1 MAFGCKKSA
10 DGSDQVVYKGHV
22 LFHGGIGRLTL
33 ETFPSGVF
41 GGAFEIKHAGF
52 VPMDIAFG
60 GLLVF
65 SGVIG
70 VTVAD
75 AGNAISDILSFVGVA
90 IGESGITVVLCSVK
104 GGDTGTAVGSCSLL
118 FPHADNASTAMTIT
132 NFDCFISTS
141 ICIE

>member
-33 ETFPSGVF
+33 EAFPSGVF

-60 GLLVF
+60 GLLEE
-65 SGVIG
+65 GVQVQQLFVARPCGEGFDPLGG
-70 VTVAD
+70 VVKLFCECHSLR
-75 AGNAISDILSFVGVA
+75 IDI
-90 IGESGITVVLCSVK
+90 
-104 GGDTGTAVGSCSLL
+104 
-118 FPHADNASTAMTIT
+118 
-132 NFDCFISTS
+132 
-141 ICIE
+141 